1 MFKKIHL
8 SDHVYYIINLL
19 SYLPSPEAALF
30 RAANAFPGYVVRA
43 SPTCSSRIRHRNAS
57 TEKAWED
64 AAQGPGNQVMSIV
77 KCITLSKANTESKMN
92 DETGTALFAS

>member
-1 MFKKIHL
+1 MFNKIHL

-19 SYLPSPEAALF
+19 SYLPSPKAALF
-30 RAANAFPGYVVRA
+30 CAANAFPGHVVRA

-77 KCITLSKANTESKMN
+77 KYITLSKANTESKMN